1 MELGHILAIAGG
13 ALAVILAGIGSV
25 LGVAT
30 AGQSAAGVVAEDPD
44 KFGSVLLL
52 QALPGT
58 QGIYGML
65 IAFILMGKI
74 GLLGTPVPVTTAEG
88 WQLFGACMPIAILG
102 LLSAIWQG
110 KTASAAIA
118 MVAKRGETAGKGLT
132 MTVMVETYAVLALL
146 ASILM
151 INGIQIGG

>member
-1 MELGHILAIAGG
+1 MELGQVLAIAGG

-30 AGQSAAGVVAEDPD
+30 AGRSAAGVVAEDPD

-74 GLLGTPVPVTTAEG
+74 GLLGGAPVELTTAQG
-88 WQLFGACMPIAILG
+88 WQLFAACMPIAILG

-118 MVAKRGETAGKGLT
+118 MVAKRGDTAGKGLT

-151 INGIQIGG
+151 INGIQL

>member
-1 MELGHILAIAGG
+1 MELGNVLAIAGG
-13 ALAVILAGIGSV
+13 ALAVILGGIGSV

-30 AGQSAAGVVAEDPD
+30 AGRSAAGVVAEDPD

-74 GLLGTPVPVTTAEG
+74 GLLGGAPVELTTAQG
-88 WQLFGACMPIAILG
+88 WQFFAACMPMAILG

-118 MVAKRGETAGKGLT
+118 MVAKRGDTAGKGLT

-151 INGIQIGG
+151 INGIQL

>member
-1 MELGHILAIAGG
+1 MELGHILAISGG
-13 ALAVILAGIGSV
+13 AIAVILAGMGSV

-74 GLLGTPVPVTTAEG
+74 GLLGTPVALTTSQG
-88 WQLFGACMPIAILG
+88 WQLFAACMPIAILG

-118 MVAKRGETAGKGLT
+118 MVGKRGDTSVRSYYDSYG
-132 MTVMVETYAVLALL
+132 
-146 ASILM
+146 
-151 INGIQIGG
+151 

>member
-1 MELGHILAIAGG
+1 MLG
-13 ALAVILAGIGSV
+13 GIGSV

-30 AGQSAAGVVAEDPD
+30 AGRSAAGVVAEDPD

-74 GLLGTPVPVTTAEG
+74 GLLGGAPVELTTAQG
-88 WQLFGACMPIAILG
+88 WQLFAACMPIAILG

-118 MVAKRGETAGKGLT
+118 MVAKRGDTAGKGLT

-151 INGIQIGG
+151 INGIQL

>member
-1 MELGHILAIAGG
+1 MELGQVLAIAGG

-30 AGQSAAGVVAEDPD
+30 AGRSAAGVVAEDPD

-74 GLLGTPVPVTTAEG
+74 GLLGGAPVELTTAQG
-88 WQLFGACMPIAILG
+88 WQFFAACMPMAILG

-118 MVAKRGETAGKGLT
+118 MVAKRGDTAGKGLT

-151 INGIQIGG
+151 INGIQL

>member
-1 MELGHILAIAGG
+1 MELGHILAISGG
-13 ALAVILAGIGSV
+13 AIAVILAGMGSV

-74 GLLGTPVPVTTAEG
+74 GLLGTPVALTTSQG
-88 WQLFGACMPIAILG
+88 WQLFAACMPIAILG

-118 MVAKRGETAGKGLT
+118 MVGKRGDTSGKGLT

-151 INGIQIGG
+151 INGIQV

>member
-1 MELGHILAIAGG
+1 MELGTILAIAGG
-13 ALAVILAGIGSV
+13 VLAVILAGAGSI
-25 LGVAT
+25 LGVAA
-30 AGQSAAGVVAEDPD
+30 AGQSAAGVVAEDPE

-74 GLLGTPVPVTTAEG
+74 GLIGTPVAVSVSQG
-88 WQLFGACMPIAILG
+88 WQLFGACMPIAVLG
-102 LLSAIWQG
+102 LLSAIYQG
-110 KTASAAIA
+110 KTALAAIA
-118 MVAKRGETAGKGLT
+118 MVAKRGETAGQGLT

-151 INGIQIGG
+151 INGIQL

>member
-1 MELGHILAIAGG
+1 MELGNVLAIAGG
-13 ALAVILAGIGSV
+13 ALAVILGGIGSV

-30 AGQSAAGVVAEDPD
+30 AGRSAAGVVAEDPD

-74 GLLGTPVPVTTAEG
+74 GLLGGAPVELTTAQG
-88 WQLFGACMPIAILG
+88 WQFFAACMPMAILG

-118 MVAKRGETAGKGLT
+118 MVAKRGDTAGKGLT

-151 INGIQIGG
+151 INGIQI

>member
-1 MELGHILAIAGG
+1 MELGNVLAIAGG
-13 ALAVILAGIGSV
+13 ALAVILGGIGSV

-30 AGQSAAGVVAEDPD
+30 AGRSAAGVVAEDPD

-74 GLLGTPVPVTTAEG
+74 GLLGGAPVELTTAQG
-88 WQLFGACMPIAILG
+88 WQLFAACMPIAILG

-118 MVAKRGETAGKGLT
+118 MVAKRGDTAGKGLT

-151 INGIQIGG
+151 INGIQI

>member
-1 MELGHILAIAGG
+1 MELGHIYAIAGG

-74 GLLGTPVPVTTAEG
+74 GLLGTPVAVTTAQG
-88 WQLFGACMPIAILG
+88 LQLFASCMPIAILG
-102 LLSAIWQG
+102 LLSAIYQG

-118 MVAKRGETAGKGLT
+118 MVAKRGETSGKGLT

-151 INGIQIGG
+151 INGIQLG

>member
-1 MELGHILAIAGG
+1 MELGNVLAIAGG
-13 ALAVILAGIGSV
+13 ALAVILGGIGSV

-30 AGQSAAGVVAEDPD
+30 AGRSAAGVVAEDPD

-74 GLLGTPVPVTTAEG
+74 GLLGGAPVELTTAQG
-88 WQLFGACMPIAILG
+88 WQLFAACMPIAILG
-102 LLSAIWQG
+102 LFSAIWQG

-118 MVAKRGETAGKGLT
+118 MVAKRGDTAGKGLT

-151 INGIQIGG
+151 INGIQL

>member
-1 MELGHILAIAGG
+1 MELGLILAISGG

-25 LGVAT
+25 LGVAM
-30 AGQSAAGVVAEDPD
+30 AGQAAAGVVAEDPD

-74 GLLGTPVPVTTAEG
+74 GLLGTPVPITTAQG
-88 WQLFGACMPIAILG
+88 WQLFAACMPIAIMG
-102 LLSAIWQG
+102 LLSAIYQG
-110 KTASAAIA
+110 RTAMAAIA
-118 MVAKRGETAGKGLT
+118 MVAKRGETSGKGLT

-151 INGIQIGG
+151 INGIQL

>member
-1 MELGHILAIAGG
+1 MELGNVLAIAGG
-13 ALAVILAGIGSV
+13 ALAVILGGIGSV

-30 AGQSAAGVVAEDPD
+30 AGRSAAGVVAEDPD

-74 GLLGTPVPVTTAEG
+74 GLLGGAPVELTTAQG
-88 WQLFGACMPIAILG
+88 WQLFAACMPIAILG

-118 MVAKRGETAGKGLT
+118 MVAKRGDTAGKGLT

-151 INGIQIGG
+151 INGIQL

>member
-1 MELGHILAIAGG
+1 MELGHVLAISGG

-74 GLLGTPVPVTTAEG
+74 GLLGGSPADLTTAQG
-88 WQLFGACMPIAILG
+88 WQLFAACMPIAILG

-151 INGIQIGG
+151 INGIQI

>member
-1 MELGHILAIAGG
+1 MELGNVLAISGG
-13 ALAVILAGIGSV
+13 ALAVILGGIGSV

-30 AGQSAAGVVAEDPD
+30 AGRSAAGVVAEDPD

-74 GLLGTPVPVTTAEG
+74 GLLGGAAVELTTAQG
-88 WQLFGACMPIAILG
+88 WQLFAACMPIAILG

-118 MVAKRGETAGKGLT
+118 MVAKRGDTAGKGLT

-151 INGIQIGG
+151 INGIQL

>member
-1 MELGHILAIAGG
+1 MELGNVLAISGG
-13 ALAVILAGIGSV
+13 ALAVILGGIGSV

-30 AGQSAAGVVAEDPD
+30 AGRSAAGVVAEDPD

-74 GLLGTPVPVTTAEG
+74 GLLGGAAVELTTAQG
-88 WQLFGACMPIAILG
+88 WQLFAACMPIAILG

-118 MVAKRGETAGKGLT
+118 MVAKRGDTAGKGLT
-132 MTVMVETYAVLALL
+132 MTVMVETYALLALL

-151 INGIQIGG
+151 INGIQL

>member
-1 MELGHILAIAGG
+1 MELGLILAISGG

-25 LGVAT
+25 LGVAM
-30 AGQSAAGVVAEDPD
+30 AGQAAAGVVAEDPD

-74 GLLGTPVPVTTAEG
+74 GLLGTPVSVTTAQG
-88 WQLFGACMPIAILG
+88 WQLFAACLPIAIMG
-102 LLSAIWQG
+102 LLSAIYQG
-110 KTASAAIA
+110 RTALAAIA
-118 MVAKRGETAGKGLT
+118 MVAKRGE
-132 MTVMVETYAVLALL
+132 
-146 ASILM
+146 
-151 INGIQIGG
+151 